1 MADMG
6 FRENVM
12 GPQPIAQRK
21 PIPQDMLDTV
31 TRFLDLLAQGKGA
44 ELAGMTIE
52 SNREQASALASAV
65 KPGAYNDKSIM
76 ATARTNDHYWVKAK
90 MTGPGG
96 LKPFIVQ
103 LRLGPHG
110 GGWIIWEIM
119 NLTDARSA
127 WSK

>member
-1 MADMG
+1 MADLG

-31 TRFLDLLAQGKGA
+31 ARFLDLLAQGN
-44 ELAGMTIE
+44 AGEAAKLTVD
-52 SNREQASALASAV
+52 SSKEQASALASSV
-65 KPGAYNDKSIM
+65 KAGAYADKIIM

-90 MTGPGG
+90 MTGPGV
-96 LKPFIVQ
+96 KPFIAQ
-103 LRLGPHG
+103 FRLGPQG